1 MQPSQKR
8 VVAQGR
14 AMPNRI
20 PKGRPLQGRSPAG
33 CRGNARCGRRNRP
46 RRSRHGRARRR
57 SDGRALR
64 RSHACDQHARAAHPP
79 ARGPALPERALR
91 RGLPRTSRPAPPGT
105 GRAFPPA
112 RTGTRA
118 FPRPLP
124 PRALPPCA
132 APRAHRRPTRRP
144 PRCRGAAR
152 LRQLQTP
159 TRPRRSPP
167 PWRPHSSPSS
177 ACSRRRM
184 FHVKHSFVHPRS
196 TARRPRPS
204 G

>member
-1 MQPSQKR
+1 MQQSQKR

-14 AMPNRI
+14 ATPNRI

-33 CRGNARCGRRNRP
+33 CRGRARCGRRNRP
-46 RRSRHGRARRR
+46 RRSRRGRARRR

-64 RSHACDQHARAAHPP
+64 RTHACDPRARAAHPP
-79 ARGPALPERALR
+79 ARDPALPERALL
-91 RGLPRTSRPAPPGT
+91 RGLQRTSRPSPPGT

-112 RTGTRA
+112 RTGTLA

-132 APRAHRRPTRRP
+132 APRAHRRPTHRP
-144 PRCRGAAR
+144 LRCPSAAR
-152 LRQLQTP
+152 LRKPRSP

-167 PWRPHSSPSS
+167 PWHPHSSPSS
-177 ACSRRRM
+177 TRSRRRM
-184 FHVKHSFVHPRS
+184 FHVKHSFAHPRS
-196 TARRPRPS
+196 AASRPRPS